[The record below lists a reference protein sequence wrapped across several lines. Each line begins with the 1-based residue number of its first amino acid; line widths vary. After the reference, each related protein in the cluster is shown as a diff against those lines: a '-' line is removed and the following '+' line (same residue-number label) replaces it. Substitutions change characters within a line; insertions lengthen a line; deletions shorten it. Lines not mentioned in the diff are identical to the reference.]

1 MENEDKLRDYL
12 KRVTADLRRSRQRLR
27 QVEEAASEPVA
38 VVGMA
43 CRLPGG
49 VGGPEELWQL
59 VLDERDAMGPF
70 PTDRGWPVA
79 DLDGAGGFLHD
90 AGEFDAGFFNIS
102 PREALAMDPQ
112 QRLVLETSWEAL
124 EHAGIDP
131 HTLRGSR
138 TGVFLGAAYSGY
150 TSGVHP
156 LPEGVEGYLLTGNV
170 TSAASGRIAY
180 TFGLE
185 GPAVSVDTAC
195 SSSLV
200 ALHLAVQALRDQE
213 CAMALTG
220 GVTVMTGLSTVTE
233 LNKQGGLAS
242 DGRCKAFAATA
253 DGFGSSEGVGMLLL
267 ERLSDAQRLG
277 HRVLAVVRGS
287 AVNQDGASNGLTAPN
302 GPSQERVIRQA
313 LANARLAP
321 DQVDVIE
328 AHGTGTAL
336 GDPIEAQAL
345 LATYGQGRDPERPAL
360 LGSVKSNIGHTQA
373 AAGVVGVIKTVMALR
388 SGIAPRTLHVDRP
401 TEAVDWTTGAVEVL
415 THATP
420 WPDTDRPRRA
430 AVSSFGI
437 SGTNAHVVLE
447 QAPDLPDEPDPSG
460 SGQVPDSTQ
469 VPGTGQTPQAG
480 QVPDGADEQAV
491 APLAPYLLS
500 ARGTDALRAQA
511 ERLADRVE
519 TGDDRLADV
528 AYSLATS
535 RAAWEDRAAFV
546 ADDRGSLTTALRA
559 FAAGEPA
566 AGVVTGAPVEGG
578 TAVVFPGQGSQRAG
592 AAREAYRSR
601 PVFRAAVD
609 EVCEAFDGL
618 LDRPLREVLLA
629 APGTPDAALVDD
641 TGYTQPVLFALEVGL
656 YRLLE
661 SWGVTPAALAGH
673 SIGELTA
680 AHLAGVWSLPDAA
693 ALVAARAR
701 LMSAL
706 PPGGAMLA
714 VQETEDAV
722 RKTLQEHDADGARV
736 GVAAVNGPRA
746 VVISGAAGVID
757 DLTAH
762 WKAQDVK
769 VKRLGVSHA
778 FHSPLTEPVLED
790 FRRVAA
796 RLTYAEPTVPVVSAL
811 TGRLAA
817 PGQLTDPEHWV
828 RHVRETVR
836 FADVLA
842 TLRER
847 GVRVLVEAGPDG
859 VLSALAADT
868 RDDPD
873 TVPFVTVPLLRA
885 DRPDHGALAAALGG
899 MFVHGVPLD
908 RAACCGG
915 DAPTRVDLP
924 SYPFQRQRYWMTAA
938 PATGGDPVGDTLWEA
953 VESTGLDGLLQ
964 PLGLDGA
971 QPADRVLPAL
981 AALRRRRQAAA
992 ALDSRCLRARWQPVR
1007 RPAVVPGA
1015 LGDWLAVVPH
1025 GTPDDTPVLAAL
1037 RTTAR
1042 LVVVRLDERDPDRD
1056 RYARTLAQETEG
1068 TSATGV
1074 LSLLALASESPRTRP
1089 DGPVATLAL
1098 IQALGDAGIEAPLWC
1113 ATSGAVSTGRE
1124 DRLTEPAQ
1132 SALWGLGRVAALE
1145 CPERWGGLL
1154 DLPRELDDRTAG
1166 LLCAALRQRA
1176 EDQIAV
1182 RPSGLFARRL
1192 APMRAQG
1199 AEWTPSGTVL
1209 VTGGLGGLGA
1219 SVARW
1224 LADHGA
1230 QRLVLLGRRGMD
1242 TPGAAELVAG
1252 LGIPVSVAACD
1263 VADRAALQDVIA
1275 AIPESCPLT
1284 AVVHAAGTLD
1294 DGVLEALTPARFDE
1308 AWRAKALGALH
1319 LHDLTRD
1326 LDLSAFVLFGSL
1338 AGSVGAA
1345 GQANYAAANSF
1356 LDGLAEH
1363 RRGLGL
1369 PAVSLAWGP
1378 WAEAGLAAG
1387 REKVEARLRRG
1398 GLAPLSP
1405 EAGLHALGRLAT
1417 GDHAA
1422 VIVADIDWARFG
1434 ASFTAVRP
1442 APLLAG
1448 LLPSSPAAETSDTGP
1463 GDPPWRPR
1471 LAGLRGR
1478 DLAATVTELL
1488 CVEAALILGHASADA
1503 LPATRTFRE
1512 LGFDSLTAVELR
1524 NRLTRLTG
1532 LGLPAGLVF
1541 DHPTPGQ
1548 LGSHLAD
1555 RLAGRT
1561 AAPGGPLAVRAADS
1575 TDDAVVIVGMA
1586 CRFPGG
1592 VTSPEQFWEL
1602 LTEERD
1608 AVADFPPDRG
1618 WDTGALLASG
1628 ASATGR
1634 GAFLWD
1640 AAGFDA
1646 GFFGISPREALAMD
1660 PQQRLLLE
1668 TGWEA
1673 CERSGIDPHSLRGS
1687 RTGVFVGSNG
1697 QDYPA
1702 LLAATGTDVEGH
1714 LVTGNAASVVSGRLA
1729 YVLGLE
1735 GPAVTVD
1742 TACSSSLVALH
1753 LAAQALRA
1761 GECDLALAGG
1771 VTVMSTPGA
1780 FVDFSRQQGLAT
1792 DGRCKAFSAAADGT
1806 GWGEG
1811 AGLLLV
1817 ERLSDARRNGHTVL
1831 AVVRGSAVNQDG
1843 ASNGLTAP
1851 NGPSQQRVIRQAL
1864 ANAGLTASAVDAI
1877 EAHGTGTVLGD
1888 PIEAEALLAAYG
1900 QDRDTDR
1907 PLWLGSV
1914 KSNIGHTQAA
1924 AGVAGVIK
1932 MVLAMRH
1939 GTLPR
1944 TLHVTEPTPHVDWT
1958 SGPLRLL
1965 TEPRA
1970 WPDQDGPRRAGVS
1983 SFGVSGTNAHVVLES
1998 PQPAEEPADQPGG
2011 HRTDTPWPL
2020 SAHDSDALAD
2030 QAHALLAL
2038 LNRHPEHDL
2047 AAVARSL
2054 ATTRAALETRA
2065 AVVAHD
2071 RTELTEALTALAEGR
2086 QAPGLVTGAPRE
2098 RGGVAFLF
2106 AGQGSQRAR
2115 AGREL
2120 YDAHP
2125 VFASALDEVCA
2136 HFDAELDRPLRE
2148 VLFAETDEDRP
2159 GNGSGD
2165 GDETRDG
2172 GAPIDR
2178 TEFTQPALFAVE
2190 VALFR
2195 LLESWGVRPDFVAG
2209 HSVGEIAAA
2218 YAAGVWSLE
2227 DACALVA
2234 ARGRLMGALPEGGA
2248 MLAVEAS
2255 EADILPLLDERASIA
2270 AVNGPSSVVVSG
2282 DADAVAELEARRREQ
2297 GCRTKRL
2304 TVSHAFH
2311 SALMDPMLEDFRTV
2325 AEGLSYEAPRIPV
2338 VSNLT
2343 GEVAGPEELCSPD
2356 HWVRHVRETVRFA
2369 DGVETLTGR
2378 GVETFV
2384 ELGPDAVLSAL
2395 VPAGTGVPLLRRDR
2409 GEGLSAARALAE
2421 LYVRGVALDWAQVF
2435 AGTGTRRVELPTYPF
2450 QHTRYWP
2457 ETSPAAETGTGA
2469 AQDDDVDRRFWE
2481 AVEGED
2487 LASLADE
2494 GLDAIADALPALS
2507 SWRRRRRER
2516 SAADAWRY
2524 RLTWQPVHPP
2534 ADRPLKG
2541 AWLLVL
2547 PAEHADDP
2555 LAQACRAAL
2564 RRAGAAVTEVPLSE
2578 AESYDRDLLT
2588 ARLAAAGGNADA
2600 VRADTAPA
2608 GDAPRFAGALSLLAL
2623 AERPHPEH
2631 PSVPSGLAASLVLLH
2646 VLRDSARAVP
2656 LWSVTRDAMAV
2667 TEEER
2672 AAGTVQAAL
2681 WGLGTAVA
2689 LESPDLWGGLVDLPA
2704 RPGDA
2709 VMDRVC
2715 RLLAH
2720 PDGEDQI
2727 AVRDSGVHVR
2737 RLERI
2742 RRAEREPAAVPP
2754 GTCLVTG
2761 GTGALG
2767 AHAARR
2773 LARLGAEHLLLVS
2786 RRGPDAPGAEELRA
2800 ELADQGCRVTVAS
2813 CDVTDREAL
2822 SRLLAEIPEEYPLTS
2837 VVHTAGVLDDGV
2849 ADRLTPAR
2857 LETVLRGK
2865 ATSALHLHELTR
2877 DRPLAAFVLYSSVAG
2892 TFAGAGQGNYAAA
2905 NAFLNALARHR
2916 RALGLPGTAIAW
2928 GPWADGGMAT
2938 TGGVDPE
2945 RNRRIGLSAMDPG
2958 PAVLALDSALR
2969 DEEPLLVV
2977 ADIDWQRFAPGFTAT
2992 RRSRLFDL
3000 LPEARR
3006 LSDRRTASPGGPATA
3021 PAAAFAELSP
3031 RARGDALLDLVRD
3044 QTALVLGHGS
3054 PDGVPPG
3061 RAFKDLGFDSL
3072 TAVELRNRLGAAT
3085 GLTLPTTLVFDHPN
3099 PTALAAHLGSELSTD
3114 ADGGLEGLLAQL
3126 DRFQDALEALPE
3138 HDETRSLVAV
3148 RLGDVL
3154 GRLAPGAAPAPRN
3167 TDGDDGTGS
3176 VAERL
3181 QDADAAEVFAFID
3194 SQLTADD
3201 S

>member
-59 VLDERDAMGPF
+59 VVDERDAMGPF
-70 PTDRGWPVA
+70 PTDRGWPA
-79 DLDGAGGFLHD
+79 EAMDGTGGFVHD

-112 QRLVLETSWEAL
+112 QRLVLETSWEAF
-124 EHAGIDP
+124 EHAGIDA

-150 TSGVHP
+150 PSGVHP

-213 CAMALTG
+213 CGTALAG
-220 GVTVMTGLSTVTE
+220 GVTVMTSLSTVTE

-242 DGRCKAFAATA
+242 DGRCKAFATTA
-253 DGFGSSEGVGMLLL
+253 DGFGSSEGVGMLVL

-277 HRVLAVVRGS
+277 HRVLAVIRGS

-321 DQVDVIE
+321 DQIDVVE

-345 LATYGQGRDPERPAL
+345 LATYGQGRDPEHPVL

-388 SGIAPRTLHVDRP
+388 HGIAPRTLHVDRP

-415 THATP
+415 TRATP

-447 QAPDLPDEPDPSG
+447 QAPDSTAAADAPDALAEPLPADPSPPR
-460 SGQVPDSTQ
+460 SLD
-469 VPGTGQTPQAG
+469 A
-480 QVPDGADEQAV
+480 
-491 APLAPYLLS
+491 APLSVPFLLS

-511 ERLADRVE
+511 GRLADRL
-519 TGDDRLADV
+519 TAGDDRLTDV
-528 AYSLATS
+528 AFSLATS

-546 ADDRGSLTTALRA
+546 AEDRTALTTALRA
-559 FAAGEPA
+559 FAAGDPA
-566 AGVVTGAPVEGG
+566 PGAVTGTPVEGG

-592 AAREAYRSR
+592 ATRETYRTR

-609 EVCEAFDGL
+609 EVCAAFDGL

-629 APGTPDAALVDD
+629 APGTPEAALVDD

-661 SWGVTPAALAGH
+661 SWGVTPTALAGH

-693 ALVAARAR
+693 TLVAARAR
-701 LMSAL
+701 LMRAL

-714 VQETEDAV
+714 VQETEDTV
-722 RKTLQEHDADGARV
+722 RKTLQEYAADGGQV

-746 VVISGAAGVID
+746 VVISGAAEAVD
-757 DLTAH
+757 ALAAH
-762 WKAQDVK
+762 WRAQDVK
-769 VKRLGVSHA
+769 VKRLSVSHA
-778 FHSPLTEPVLED
+778 FHSPLTDPMLED
-790 FRRVAA
+790 FRQVAA

-811 TGRLAA
+811 TGRLAQ
-817 PGQLTDPEHWV
+817 PGELTDPDHWV

-836 FADVLA
+836 FADALA
-842 TLRER
+842 TLRGR
-847 GVRVLVEAGPDG
+847 GVRVLIEAGPDA

-868 RDDPD
+868 PDDPH
-873 TVPFVTVPLLRA
+873 TAPFVTVPLLRA
-885 DRPDHGALAAALGG
+885 DRPDHRALAAALGEL
-899 MFVHGVPLD
+899 FVHGVTVD
-908 RAACCGG
+908 RAACFDGHT
-915 DAPTRVDLP
+915 PTRVPLP
-924 SYPFQRQRYWMTAA
+924 SYPFQRQRYWMTATPGA
-938 PATGGDPVGDTLWEA
+938 PLPGGDPVGDRLWEA
-953 VESTGLDGLLQ
+953 VENTGLDDLLR
-964 PLGLDGA
+964 PLGLDGT

-981 AALRRRRQAAA
+981 ASLRRRRRAVE
-992 ALDSRCLRARWQPVR
+992 ALDSQCLRARWQPVR
-1007 RPAVVPGA
+1007 HPAAAPGT
-1015 LGDWLAVVPH
+1015 LGDWLVVVPA
-1025 GTPDDTPVLAAL
+1025 GTPDETPVLTAL
-1037 RTTAR
+1037 RTAAR
-1042 LVVVRLDERDPDRD
+1042 VAVVRLDPRDPDRD
-1056 RYARTLAQETEG
+1056 RYARTLTQQTEG
-1068 TSATGV
+1068 QQAPEGV
-1074 LSLLALASESPRTRP
+1074 LSLLAIAPEAPDAARTGPESPLAS
-1089 DGPVATLAL
+1089 LAL
-1098 IQALGDAGIEAPLWC
+1098 IQALGDAGIETPLWC
-1113 ATSGAVSTGRE
+1113 ATRGAVSTGRE

-1145 CPERWGGLL
+1145 CPERWGGLI
-1154 DLPRELDDRTAG
+1154 DLPTELDDRG
-1166 LLCAALRQRA
+1166 AAHLHGALHQRA

-1192 APMRAQG
+1192 ARMRADG

-1219 SVARW
+1219 SVARR
-1224 LADHGA
+1224 LAENGA
-1230 QRLVLLGRRGMD
+1230 ERLVLLGRRGLD

-1252 LGIPVSVAACD
+1252 LGIPTVVAACD
-1263 VADRAALQDVIA
+1263 VADRAALADVIA

-1284 AVVHAAGTLD
+1284 AVVHAAGALD

-1308 AWRAKALGALH
+1308 AWRAKALGAWH
-1319 LHDLTRD
+1319 LHELTLG
-1326 LDLSAFVLFGSL
+1326 LDLSAFVLFGSI
-1338 AGSVGAA
+1338 AGSVGAS
-1345 GQANYAAANSF
+1345 GQANYAAANSY
-1356 LDGLAEH
+1356 LDGLAEYRH
-1363 RRGLGL
+1363 GLGL

-1378 WAEAGLAAG
+1378 WAEAGLAADG
-1387 REKVEARLRRG
+1387 EKVAARLRRG
-1398 GLAPLSP
+1398 GLTPLP
-1405 EAGLHALGRLAT
+1405 TEAGLLALARLAT
-1417 GDHAA
+1417 GDRAA
-1422 VIVADIDWARFG
+1422 VTVADIDWARFG
-1434 ASFTAVRP
+1434 PSFAAVRP
-1442 APLLAG
+1442 SPLLTD
-1448 LLPSSPAAETSDTGP
+1448 LLPTPSATEPAAAGP
-1463 GDPPWRPR
+1463 GDTPWRQR
-1471 LAGLRGR
+1471 LAGLTGR
-1478 DLAATVTELL
+1478 DLAATVTQLL
-1488 CVEAALILGHASADA
+1488 GTEAALVLGHASSEA

-1532 LGLPAGLVF
+1532 LKLPAGLVF

-1555 RLAGRT
+1555 RLTGRT
-1561 AAPGGPLAVRAADS
+1561 VTPEGPLVVRA
-1575 TDDAVVIVGMA
+1575 DDPVVIVGMA

-1608 AVADFPPDRG
+1608 AVADFPADRG
-1618 WDTGALLASG
+1618 WDTGTLLTSG

-1668 TGWEA
+1668 TGWEV

-1714 LVTGNAASVVSGRLA
+1714 LVTGNAASIVSGRLA

-1742 TACSSSLVALH
+1742 TACSSSLVTLH

-1811 AGLLLV
+1811 AGLLAV
-1817 ERLSDARRNGHTVL
+1817 ERLSDARRNGHRVL

-1864 ANAGLTASAVDAI
+1864 ASAGLSASDVDAV

-1888 PIEAEALLAAYG
+1888 PIEAEALLATYG
-1900 QDRDTDR
+1900 QDRDTER

-1932 MVLAMRH
+1932 MVLALRH

-1944 TLHVTEPTPHVDWT
+1944 TLHVAEPSPHVDWA
-1958 SGPLRLL
+1958 SGALRLL
-1965 TEPRA
+1965 TEPRP
-1970 WPDQDGPRRAGVS
+1970 WPDGDGPRRAGVS

-1998 PQPAEEPADQPGG
+1998 PQPTEEPAERPGG
-2011 HRTDTPWPL
+2011 HRTDLPWPL
-2020 SAHDSDALAD
+2020 SARTPEALAD

-2038 LNRHPEHDL
+2038 LHRHPEHDL
-2047 AAVARSL
+2047 PAIARSL

-2071 RTELTEALTALAEGR
+2071 HTELTESLTALTEGR
-2086 QAPGLVTGAPRE
+2086 QAPGLVTAPPRE
-2098 RGGVAFLF
+2098 DGGVAFLF
-2106 AGQGSQRAR
+2106 SGQGSQRVG

-2120 YDAHP
+2120 YGAYP
-2125 VFASALDEVCA
+2125 VFAAALDEVCA
-2136 HFDAELDRPLRE
+2136 HFEGVRE
-2148 VLFAETDEDRP
+2148 VLFAEA
-2159 GNGSGD
+2159 D
-2165 GDETRDG
+2165 GAG
-2172 GAPIDR
+2172 LIDR
-2178 TEFTQPALFAVE
+2178 TEFTQPVLFAVE

-2195 LLESWGVRPDFVAG
+2195 LLESWGVVPDFVAG
-2209 HSVGEIAAA
+2209 HSIGEVTAA
-2218 YAAGVWSLE
+2218 YVAGVWSLE

-2248 MLAVEAS
+2248 MLAVEAP
-2255 EADILPLLDERASIA
+2255 EADVLPLLNERVAVA

-2282 DADAVAELEARRREQ
+2282 EAAAVAELEAHWREQ
-2297 GCRTKRL
+2297 GVRVKQL

-2311 SALMDPMLEDFRTV
+2311 SPLMDPMLDEFRSI
-2325 AEGLSYEAPRIPV
+2325 AEGLTYSAPRIPV

-2343 GEVAGPEELCSPD
+2343 GGMATAEDLRSPAY
-2356 HWVRHVRETVRFA
+2356 WVRHVRETVRFA

-2378 GVETFV
+2378 GVGTFV

-2395 VPAGTGVPLLRRDR
+2395 VPAGTGVPVLRRDR
-2409 GEGLSAARALAE
+2409 AEGASAARAQAE
-2421 LYVRGVALDWAQVF
+2421 LYVRGVALDWAEVF
-2435 AGTGTRRVELPTYPF
+2435 AGTSGPPVELPTYPF
-2450 QHTRYWP
+2450 EHTRYWP
-2457 ETSPAAETGTGA
+2457 ETAPAVETGAGRG
-2469 AQDDDVDRRFWE
+2469 DDVDRRFWE
-2481 AVEGED
+2481 AVEGAD

-2494 GLDAIADALPALS
+2494 GLDALADALPALS
-2507 SWRRRRRER
+2507 SWRRRNRER
-2516 SAADAWRY
+2516 SAADAWHY

-2534 ADRPLKG
+2534 AERPLTG
-2541 AWLLVL
+2541 HWLLVL
-2547 PAEHADDP
+2547 PAEHTDEP
-2555 LAQACRAAL
+2555 LVEACRAAL
-2564 RRAGAAVTEVPLSE
+2564 RRAGAAVTELPLNE
-2578 AESYDRDLLT
+2578 TERHDRDLLA
-2588 ARLAAAGGNADA
+2588 ARLAAAGNGSDGG
-2600 VRADTAPA
+2600 RIDTARTGVAA
-2608 GDAPRFAGALSLLAL
+2608 GFAGALSLLAL
-2623 AERPHPEH
+2623 AEQPHPEH
-2631 PSVPSGLAASLVLLH
+2631 PSVPSGLAASLTLLH
-2646 VLRDSARAVP
+2646 ALRDSTHAVP
-2656 LWSVTRDAMAV
+2656 LWSATRDAMAV
-2667 TEEER
+2667 TEEDR
-2672 AAGTVQAAL
+2672 ATGTGQATL

-2704 RPGDA
+2704 APGDA
-2709 VMDRVC
+2709 AMDRLC
-2715 RLLAH
+2715 RLLAR

-2742 RRAEREPAAVPP
+2742 RRTDREPAAVPP
-2754 GTCLVTG
+2754 GTCLITG

-2786 RRGPDAPGAEELRA
+2786 RQGPDAPGAGELRA

-2822 SRLLAEIPEEYPLTS
+2822 SRLLADIPDGYPLTS
-2837 VVHTAGVLDDGV
+2837 VVHTAGILDDGV
-2849 ADRLTPAR
+2849 ADHLTPAR
-2857 LETVLRGK
+2857 LETVLRAK

-2877 DRPLAAFVLYSSVAG
+2877 DRPLAAFVLYSSIAG

-2916 RALGLPGTAIAW
+2916 RSLGLPATAIAW

-2938 TGGVDPE
+2938 TGGADPE
-2945 RNRRIGLSAMDPG
+2945 RNRRIGLPPMDPG

-3000 LPEARR
+3000 LPEARH
-3006 LSDRRTASPGGPATA
+3006 LSDQRTAAPGALATA
-3021 PAAAFAELSP
+3021 PAAAFAELP
-3031 RARGDALLDLVRD
+3031 PKAREDALLDLVRG

-3054 PDGVPPG
+3054 ADGVPPG

-3099 PTALAAHLGSELSTD
+3099 PTALATHLGSELSSD
-3114 ADGGLEGLLAQL
+3114 APGGLEALLGQL
-3126 DRFQDALEALPE
+3126 DRFQDLLDALPE

-3154 GRLAPGAAPAPRN
+3154 GRLAPGGGPASQNP
-3167 TDGDDGTGS
+3167 DEGS
-3176 VAERL
+3176 GGVAERL